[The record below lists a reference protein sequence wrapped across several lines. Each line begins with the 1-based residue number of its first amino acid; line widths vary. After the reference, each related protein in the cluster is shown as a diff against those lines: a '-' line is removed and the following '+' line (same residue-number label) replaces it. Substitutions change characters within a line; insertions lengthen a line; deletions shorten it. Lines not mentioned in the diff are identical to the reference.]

1 MIRVRSAATQAAV
14 HAVHRLS
21 QLPMYNIE
29 IANSLDCLSIDES
42 FLGEVARRTLETE
55 EVAAAEISLALV
67 DHATIRRLN
76 KQYLKHDEQTDVL
89 SFLFNCDETATA
101 AEPVPRGRGRRIDG
115 EVIVNT
121 ELAREVAGRFGL
133 SARDEVVL
141 YLVHGLL
148 HLMGYDDCTQ
158 SEKQLMRSR
167 ERAVLQLWN
176 LKAGADS

>member
-1 MIRVRSAATQAAV
+1 
-14 HAVHRLS
+14 
-21 QLPMYNIE
+21 MYNIE

-55 EVAAAEISLALV
+55 EVATAEISLALV

-89 SFLFNCDETATA
+89 SFLFNCDETAMVEETA
-101 AEPVPRGRGRRIDG
+101 EVVPRGRGRRIDG

-133 SARDEVVL
+133 SARGEVVL

-158 SEKQLMRSR
+158 LEKQLMRSR

-176 LKAGADS
+176 LKSGADS